1 MLEKIIIELFNK
13 KCIKFGQFTLKNGNH
28 SNIYIDLK
36 NIISYPFL
44 LNLILDEL
52 YSKLKLLEFNRL
64 LGIPYGGIILSSS
77 LCSKYNLPMIML
89 RKEYKTHGL
98 KKYIE
103 GEYNESE
110 TCLIIED
117 TITTGSSA
125 LKFINM
131 IKKYKLNVTDIL
143 VICDRRTKIDFED
156 INVHSLFNIKDI
168 IEILYKYNHITSSIY
183 NSINATISKVSYK
196 TYFPDYNNIN
206 LKNILK
212 FVKHKSNNYCF
223 DLKFNSFQD
232 LLQFIDFYNDELCL
246 IKIYS
251 DLIKNFDYKILKQL
265 SEKYN
270 FLIMEGKN
278 FHCLE
283 SNFINEY
290 SYNKHYEWCHLIE
303 LSNLH
308 SPKIFN
314 ILNEFNSNTQRPV
327 SVIYN
332 NYNNDSKLLYILN
345 KNKNIIGL
353 NASYLECDILIFDTL
368 KSNNLKANIIIL
380 EPNHYINNLISNS
393 NLNSN
398 NFIPIDKIL

>member
-1 MLEKIIIELFNK
+1 
-13 KCIKFGQFTLKNGNH
+13 
-28 SNIYIDLK
+28 
-36 NIISYPFL
+36 
-44 LNLILDEL
+44 
-52 YSKLKLLEFNRL
+52 
-64 LGIPYGGIILSSS
+64 
-77 LCSKYNLPMIML
+77 
-89 RKEYKTHGL
+89 
-98 KKYIE
+98 
-103 GEYNESE
+103 
-110 TCLIIED
+110 
-117 TITTGSSA
+117 
-125 LKFINM
+125 
-131 IKKYKLNVTDIL
+131 
-143 VICDRRTKIDFED
+143 
-156 INVHSLFNIKDI
+156 
-168 IEILYKYNHITSSIY
+168 
-183 NSINATISKVSYK
+183 
-196 TYFPDYNNIN
+196 
-206 LKNILK
+206 
-212 FVKHKSNNYCF
+212 
-223 DLKFNSFQD
+223 
-232 LLQFIDFYNDELCL
+232 
-246 IKIYS
+246 
-251 DLIKNFDYKILKQL
+251 
-265 SEKYN
+265 
-270 FLIMEGKN
+270 MEGKN

-380 EPNHYINNLISNS
+380 EPNHYINNLNSNS